1 MSLNKSLV
9 IGLTGSIGSGKSSV
23 SRLFAMRGYHII
35 DADVLARRAVEP
47 GTKALLQLVER
58 FGAEVLRA
66 DGTLDR
72 AALAERAFA
81 TPEATAELNAIVHP
95 AVIRLLNEELENAK
109 ARGEATIVLDVPL
122 LFQTGLEVLCDC
134 TVAVTAPP
142 EIRLDRICRRDGLST
157 EQAQRRMNAQPPD
170 IYYTQHATE
179 TVVNDSTE
187 EALEQAVEALCCRL
201 ER

>member
-1 MSLNKSLV
+1 MNKSLV

-23 SRLFAMRGYHII
+23 SRLFAARGYYII

-47 GTKALLQLVER
+47 GTTVLSQLAER

-72 AALAERAFA
+72 AALAERAFT
-81 TPEATAELNAIVHP
+81 TPEATEDLNAIVHP

-109 ARGEATIVLDVPL
+109 AHGESTIVLDVPL

-134 TVAVTAPP
+134 TVAVTASS
-142 EIRLDRICRRDGLST
+142 EIRLERICRRDGLSV
-157 EQAQRRMNAQPPD
+157 EQARLRMNAQPPD
-170 IYYTQHATE
+170 IYYTQRATE
-179 TVVNDSTE
+179 TVVNNSTE
-187 EALEQAVEALCCRL
+187 EALKQAVETLCHRL
-201 ER
+201 GR

>member
-1 MSLNKSLV
+1 MNKSLV

-23 SRLFAMRGYHII
+23 SRLFAMRGYYII

-81 TPEATAELNAIVHP
+81 TPESTAELNAIVHP

-187 EALEQAVEALCCRL
+187 EALKQAVEVLCCRL